1 MNPTF
6 EYWLDIGRTNGQFT
20 LHRRLMNRPEHDMV
34 KEYTYIKNVGRVYA
48 EACARADEY
57 IANMHTDDYGF
68 DFIKFY
74 DASEGGELRH
84 PGEYDDT
91 RFWFGKYADKLIEDV
106 LCDDPDYC
114 MYIRDN
120 FFSNKPRMNS
130 LIQKFKDMDLGKS
143 KAEIEQERRDAEKA
157 EREANKKPIPTEL
170 LEGRHTFTGTV
181 VFTKYQESMYGGSEK
196 MLFVDDRG
204 FNLWGTA
211 PSALWDA
218 SNESP
223 SGCKIQFDAT
233 VQVSDDDECFG
244 FFKRP
249 TKVVVTEESEKRQA
263 DIDKWNKIH
272 EAQASQTCEE
282 TS

>member
-6 EYWLDIGRTNGQFT
+6 EYWLDIGKTNGQFT
-20 LHRRLMNRPEHDMV
+20 LHRRLVNRPEHEMV
-34 KEYTYIKNVGRVYA
+34 KEYTYIKNVGRIYE
-48 EACARADEY
+48 EACARADAY
-57 IANMHTDDYGF
+57 IDNLHTNGYTF
-68 DFIKFY
+68 DFIKNY

-84 PGEYDDT
+84 PGKYDDT
-91 RFWFGKYADKLIEDV
+91 HFWFGKYNGKEIEEI
-106 LCDDPDYC
+106 LCDDIEYC
-114 MYIRDN
+114 LYIRDN
-120 FFSNKPRMNS
+120 FYSNKPRMIS
-130 LIQKFKDMDLGKS
+130 LIKQLEDMDLGKS

-157 EREANKKPIPTEL
+157 EREANKKPIPVEL

-181 VFTKYQESMYGGSEK
+181 VFTKVQEDFYGSSIK

-211 PSALWDA
+211 PNALWNA

-223 SGCKIQFDAT
+223 KGCKIQFDAT
-233 VQVSDDDECFG
+233 LEVSDDDECFG

-249 TKVVVTEESEKRQA
+249 TKVSVTEESEERQK

-272 EAQASQTCEE
+272 EAQTREE